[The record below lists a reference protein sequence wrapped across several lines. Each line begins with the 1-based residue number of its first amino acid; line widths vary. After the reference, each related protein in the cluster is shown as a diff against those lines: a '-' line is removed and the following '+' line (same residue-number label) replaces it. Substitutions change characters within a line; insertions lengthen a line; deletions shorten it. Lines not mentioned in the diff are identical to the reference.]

1 MLICQVTLL
10 QAARSPGRTDTFS
23 FTVDG
28 TVENVRVYI
37 TGRSVTF
44 TLTSPTGN
52 AAFMS
57 YVFTLYKHHKF
68 RLCVLFHYF
77 KQRTNRSVKHG
88 ILFFNVKSKLWYNI

>member
-57 YVFTLYKHHKF
+57 YVFTLYEHHKF
-68 RLCVLFHYF
+68 RLYVYYF
-77 KQRTNRSVKHG
+77 I
-88 ILFFNVKSKLWYNI
+88 ILNKGQMDQSNMVYFFLM